1 MELVESPNHH
11 MPTADPASL
20 AAFRAA
26 KRSHPSCRVLDE
38 RALTQT
44 EIDVA
49 RFLVGGASNREIAA
63 RLFMS
68 VRTVEAHLTR
78 IFRKHSVRSRTE
90 FVAVHFAGGA
100 GLRATQSSGT

>member
-1 MELVESPNHH
+1 MELVRSPNPH
-11 MPTADPASL
+11 MPTADPVSL

-26 KRSHPSCRVLDE
+26 KRSHPSSRVLDE
-38 RALTQT
+38 QALTKT

-49 RFLVGGASNREIAA
+49 RCLVGGASNREIAA

-78 IFRKHSVRSRTE
+78 IFRKRSVRSRTE
-90 FVAVHFAGGA
+90 FVAGHFAGVT
-100 GLRATQSSGT
+100 GLGATQPSGT